1 MIKVQR
7 GLFGKT
13 LTLEAAD
20 YSATIDVSV
29 NGSALT
35 PLGFSYG
42 NPRSSLV
49 TDTIPITDIGFT
61 IVNAR
66 PRRSMGTPPRS
77 MRSLEN
83 VSVTTNWRESQEA
96 AAALATFNF
105 LLVFVIVQTA

>member
-42 NPRSSLV
+42 NPRSSLASQ
-49 TDTIPITDIGFT
+49 IPF
-61 IVNAR
+61 
-66 PRRSMGTPPRS
+66 P
-77 MRSLEN
+77 
-83 VSVTTNWRESQEA
+83 SQTSA
-96 AAALATFNF
+96 SPL
-105 LLVFVIVQTA
+105 